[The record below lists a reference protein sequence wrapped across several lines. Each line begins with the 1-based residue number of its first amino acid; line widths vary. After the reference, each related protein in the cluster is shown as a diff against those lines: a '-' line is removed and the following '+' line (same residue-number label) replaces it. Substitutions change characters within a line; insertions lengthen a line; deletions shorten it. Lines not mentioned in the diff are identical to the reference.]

1 MTPER
6 DGDRAGT
13 RSTVRNPDSLNHQRS
28 AMARME
34 AASTGLAAGLLGH
47 GVDPAFAAVSA
58 ITLIEAALRDLRTRV
73 S

>member
-6 DGDRAGT
+6 DGDRAAT
-13 RSTVRNPDSLNHQRS
+13 RSAVRNPDSLNHQRT

-47 GVDPAFAAVSA
+47 GIDSAFAAASA
-58 ITLIEAALRDLRTRV
+58 ITLIDAALRDLRAV
-73 S
+73 A